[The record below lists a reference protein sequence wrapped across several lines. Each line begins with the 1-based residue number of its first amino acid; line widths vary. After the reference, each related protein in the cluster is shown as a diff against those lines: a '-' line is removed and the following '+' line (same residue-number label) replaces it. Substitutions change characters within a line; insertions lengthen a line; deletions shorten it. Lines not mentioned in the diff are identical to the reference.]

1 MLRAAR
7 QQGTAASAKRTW
19 NLVVFSIG
27 GLKLA
32 ARTEEV
38 GGVTPWGER
47 IPVPSRTP
55 YVDSLVMRD
64 KEVLPVYD
72 LASQLRRE
80 VEGDEALCLVA
91 RHIDGPMAI
100 CIDSTV
106 PSLHTVDAT
115 DVRPSAGQD
124 VDWLGS
130 FESEGVRISIVSLQR
145 LGTHV

>member
-7 QQGTAASAKRTW
+7 QQGSAAATKQTW

-32 ARTEEV
+32 AKTEEV
-38 GGVTPWGER
+38 GGVTLWGER

-55 YVDSLVMRD
+55 YVNSLVKQD
-64 KEVLPVYD
+64 KDVLPVYD

-80 VEGDEALCLVA
+80 VEGGAALCLVA
-91 RHIDGPMAI
+91 RHVDGPMAI
-100 CIDSTV
+100 CIDSAV
-106 PSLHTVDAT
+106 PSLHTVDASAI
-115 DVRPSAGQD
+115 RPSAGPD

-130 FESEGVRISIVSLQR
+130 FESEGARISIVSLQR
-145 LGTHV
+145 LGTHT